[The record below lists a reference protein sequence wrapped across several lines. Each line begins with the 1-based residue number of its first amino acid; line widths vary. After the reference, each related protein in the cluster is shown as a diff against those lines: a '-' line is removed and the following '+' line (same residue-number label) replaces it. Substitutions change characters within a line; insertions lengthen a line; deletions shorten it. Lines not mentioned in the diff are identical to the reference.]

1 MAVDPK
7 ALGLGLGTNKAVE
20 LIAAQFDATA
30 TVASL
35 TAVSVVADGAVQQ
48 IEGESAFSVTG
59 ATPAFTLASTADT
72 AAIVNYLAALTAL
85 QDAGVL

>member
-20 LIAAQFDATA
+20 LIAAQFDAAVAGLA

-35 TAVSVVADGAVQQ
+35 TAVSAVADGAVQQ
-48 IEGESAFSVTG
+48 IEGESAFSVTD
-59 ATPAFTLASTADT
+59 ATPAFTL
-72 AAIVNYLAALTAL
+72 
-85 QDAGVL
+85 

>member
-20 LIAAQFDATA
+20 LIAAQFDT
-30 TVASL
+30 TDASV
-35 TAVSVVADGAVQQ
+35 TAVSTVADGAVQQ
-48 IEGESAFSVTG
+48 IEGESAFSVTD
-59 ATPAFTLASTADT
+59 ATPTFTLASTADT
-72 AAIVNYLAALTAL
+72 AAIVNYLAALTAAL